1 MNKQVKGSLIL
12 LLAAFLWGIAFIA
25 QSTAIKYMDAFS
37 VLYLRSLVGV
47 IALLPFYIVSKIKEK
62 KNKIIRNNKKID
74 YVLGPLFC
82 GLCLCLGSI
91 FQQIGMKSVSAG
103 KSGFI
108 TSMYI
113 LLVPLF
119 SLFLKKK
126 CGINVYFSLVIAVIG
141 LLLLSFD
148 FSSGLN
154 FTTGDLLI
162 LIGTIFFALQILVID
177 YYSNKLNTFY
187 LSIGQLLTQGIIMFI
202 AELIKG
208 FDSAVF
214 INMFNIES
222 IVAILFLGIFSSAV
236 AYTLQMVGQKYVNPT
251 VASLILS
258 LESVFSAL
266 SSVIIYQFYKFSDI
280 DQNLSLTEVLG
291 CLILFSA
298 VIFSQLPSY
307 LFVKKLKEEKLIKNK
322 IDEMLKNKDMV
333 VVAIDGKSAS
343 GKTHLARN
351 LKLLYND
358 DCFIFHMDDFYKM
371 NNGNV
376 NLLSHDG
383 NINFEYLKENILDKL
398 KEEAFTYSIFDCK
411 NQKEIINNKYEKKK
425 IIIIEGSYSLHPS
438 LGKYY
443 DLSIYLD
450 IDNDFQDKRL
460 KRRNKNNYLNF
471 KNNWIVLENNYQD
484 FYKIN
489 DSCDLAMKIKKK

>member
-1 MNKQVKGSLIL
+1 MRKELKGSLIL

-47 IALLPFYIVSKIKEK
+47 IALLPFYIVSRIKEK
-62 KNKIIRNNKKID
+62 KNNIRRENKKID
-74 YVLGPLFC
+74 YILGPLFC

-126 CGINVYFSLVIAVIG
+126 CGINVYISLVIAVVG

-154 FTTGDLLI
+154 FTSGDLLI

-177 YYSNKLNTFY
+177 YYGNKLNTFY

-208 FDSAVF
+208 FNVETF
-214 INMFNIES
+214 ISMFNIES

-266 SSVIIYQFYKFSDI
+266 GSVIIYQFYKFSDI
-280 DQNLSLTEVLG
+280 DQNLSLTEIFG
-291 CLILFSA
+291 CLILFGA
-298 VIFSQLPSY
+298 VIFSQLPTY
-307 LFVKKLKEEKLIKNK
+307 LFIIKNKNEKLIKNK
-322 IDEMLKNKDMV
+322 IDEILKYKEIAI
-333 VVAIDGKSAS
+333 VAIDGRSCS
-343 GKTHLARN
+343 GKTHLAKR
-351 LKLLYND
+351 LKILYNND
-358 DCFIFHMDDFYKM
+358 VFIFHMDDFYKM
-371 NNGNV
+371 NDGKV
-376 NLLSHDG
+376 DLSSFDG
-383 NINFEYLKENILDKL
+383 NINFDYLKENILNKL
-398 KEEAFTYSIFDCK
+398 NENKFSYLTFDCK
-411 NQKEIINNKYEKKK
+411 EQKETSNNKYEKRK
-425 IIIIEGSYSLHPS
+425 IIIVEGSYSLHPN

-450 IDNDFQDKRL
+450 INDDLEEKRL
-460 KRRNKNNYLNF
+460 KKRNKDNYELF
-471 KNNWIVLENNYQD
+471 KNKRIALENNYRNY
-484 FYKIN
+484 YKI
-489 DSCDLAMKIKKK
+489 DKTCDLAIKIEK